1 MNEHPTIEDLL
12 ARLER
17 ERLEADRLYNGA
29 LTVLDHALR
38 EMPRLPEPPSPYDTS
53 RLAELNA
60 AWSVL
65 PDADTL
71 KRSTRGPVARLA
83 WRFLGPLFER
93 QQRFNATLV
102 DHLNRNAR
110 AHEEMARAQA
120 ALIGSVGQEF
130 AALVRFESLLVQF
143 LQTITVYVDSKDR
156 SLGGSELRERL
167 ALTEQ
172 RLLALKRVI
181 DRQTSTPAA
190 AADSAPTTP
199 GTPSEPFTGEV
210 DSLTYVGFEDRFR
223 GAQEDIRRRVEDYV
237 PLLAAADDIVDV
249 GCGRGELLAL
259 LKERGV
265 RARGVDV
272 NAAMVE
278 LCRDK
283 GLQAE
288 QGDGLGFLERQPDA
302 SIGGLIAV
310 QVVEHLTP
318 AYLTAFLAA
327 AFHKLRPGAPLVLET
342 INPSCWMAFF
352 ETYIRDLTHQHPLHP
367 DTLKYLVHAAGFS
380 QVDAQFRSPVS
391 AEDQLA
397 AVPDAA
403 DNGDARVANLVAAV
417 NDHASK
423 LNRRLFS
430 YMDYVVFARR

>member
-1 MNEHPTIEDLL
+1 MNEHPTLEDLL
-12 ARLER
+12 TRLER
-17 ERLEADRLYNGA
+17 ERLEADRLYNDA
-29 LTVLDHALR
+29 LTVLDRAVQAV
-38 EMPRLPEPPSPYDTS
+38 PRLPEAPPPYDGS
-53 RLAELNA
+53 RLADLNA
-60 AWSVL
+60 AWNIL
-65 PDADTL
+65 PATPAFDQSIMGRL
-71 KRSTRGPVARLA
+71 GRLVWRLVGP
-83 WRFLGPLFER
+83 PIET
-93 QQRFNATLV
+93 QQRFNAALV

-110 AHEEMARAQA
+110 AHEQTSQAQSVLIEALGEQLA
-120 ALIGSVGQEF
+120 AL
-130 AALVRFESLLVQF
+130 ARFESLLIQF

-172 RLLALKRVI
+172 RLQALKRLVE
-181 DRQTSTPAA
+181 RAAPPPAVNAPASQAA
-190 AADSAPTTP
+190 ATP
-199 GTPSEPFTGEV
+199 FSGEV
-210 DSLTYVGFEDRFR
+210 DSLTYVGFEDKFR
-223 GAQEDIRRRVEDYV
+223 GSQDDIRRRVEDYV
-237 PLLAAADDIVDV
+237 PLLAAANDIVDI

-259 LKERGV
+259 LSERGV

-272 NAAMVE
+272 NAAMVA
-278 LCRDK
+278 LCQEK

-288 QGDGLGFLERQPDA
+288 QGDGLGFLERQPDG

-310 QVVEHLTP
+310 QVVEHLSP

-327 AFHKLRPGAPLVLET
+327 AFHKMRPGAPLVLET

-391 AEDQLA
+391 TEDRLAVAPAHPATGDSDVGQLIA
-397 AVPDAA
+397 AI
-403 DNGDARVANLVAAV
+403 
-417 NDHASK
+417 NDHADK

-430 YMDYVVFARR
+430 YMDYVVLAKR

>member
-1 MNEHPTIEDLL
+1 VQ
-12 ARLER
+12 A
-17 ERLEADRLYNGA
+17 A
-29 LTVLDHALR
+29 
-38 EMPRLPEPPSPYDTS
+38 PRLPEAPPPYDSS

-60 AWSVL
+60 AWNIL
-65 PDADTL
+65 PATPAFDQSIKGRIGRL
-71 KRSTRGPVARLA
+71 VWRLVGP
-83 WRFLGPLFER
+83 PIET
-93 QQRFNATLV
+93 QQRFNAALV

-110 AHEEMARAQA
+110 AHEQTSRSQTALIEALGEQLA
-120 ALIGSVGQEF
+120 AL
-130 AALVRFESLLVQF
+130 ARFESLLIQF

-167 ALTEQ
+167 GLTEQ
-172 RLLALKRVI
+172 RLQALKRVI
-181 DRQTSTPAA
+181 ERAAPAPASAPGASTPTAA
-190 AADSAPTTP
+190 
-199 GTPSEPFTGEV
+199 PFSGEV

-223 GAQEDIRRRVEDYV
+223 GTQDDIRRRVEDYV
-237 PLLAAADDIVDV
+237 PLLAAADDIVDI

-259 LKERGV
+259 LAARGV

-272 NAAMVE
+272 NAAMVA
-278 LCRDK
+278 LCQEK

-288 QGDGLGFLERQPDA
+288 LGDGLSFLERQPDA

-310 QVVEHLTP
+310 QVVEHLSP

-327 AFHKLRPGAPLVLET
+327 AFHKMRPGAPLVLET

-391 AEDQLA
+391 T
-397 AVPDAA
+397 A
-403 DNGDARVANLVAAV
+403 DRLVAASAPGATEDPGLGRV
-417 NDHASK
+417 IAAINDHAEK

-430 YMDYVVFARR
+430 FMDYVVLAKR

>member
-1 MNEHPTIEDLL
+1 MNEHPTLEDLL
-12 ARLER
+12 TRLER
-17 ERLEADRLYNGA
+17 ERLDADRLYNDA
-29 LTVLDHALR
+29 LTVLDRAVHVV
-38 EMPRLPEPPSPYDTS
+38 PRLPEAPPPYDGS
-53 RLAELNA
+53 RLADLNA
-60 AWSVL
+60 AWNIL
-65 PDADTL
+65 PATPAFDQSIKGRL
-71 KRSTRGPVARLA
+71 GRLVWRLVGP
-83 WRFLGPLFER
+83 PIET
-93 QQRFNATLV
+93 QQRFNAALV

-110 AHEEMARAQA
+110 VHEQTSRSQA
-120 ALIGSVGQEF
+120 ALIEALSEQW
-130 AALVRFESLLVQF
+130 AALARFESLLIQF

-172 RLLALKRVI
+172 RLQALKRVI
-181 DRQTSTPAA
+181 ERAAPLPATSAPAA
-190 AADSAPTTP
+190 PGAA
-199 GTPSEPFTGEV
+199 PFAGEV

-223 GAQEDIRRRVEDYV
+223 GTQEEIRRRVEDYV
-237 PLLAAADDIVDV
+237 PLLAAADDIVDI

-259 LKERGV
+259 LAARGV

-272 NAAMVE
+272 NAAMVA
-278 LCRDK
+278 LCQEK

-288 QGDGLGFLERQPDA
+288 LGDGLSFLERQPDA

-310 QVVEHLTP
+310 QVVEHLSP

-327 AFHKLRPGAPLVLET
+327 AFHKMRPGAPLVLET

-391 AEDQLA
+391 TD
-397 AVPDAA
+397 D
-403 DNGDARVANLVAAV
+403 RLVAASTPGAAEDPGLGRV
-417 NDHASK
+417 IAAINDHAEK

-430 YMDYVVFARR
+430 FMDYVVLAKR